1 MTISANTTSLIM
13 VLPCAPPRFTA
24 KSPHLRLARLGS
36 VGIACYACPRSETL
50 LSPMRS
56 FTFEHALNFA
66 AATCGTETRRRGA
79 LGPAIGPSAEN
90 AAIAP
95 AAGRGERCA

>member
-66 AATCGTETRRRGA
+66 ACHVRYGNASARRFGTCNW
-79 LGPAIGPSAEN
+79 AIG
-90 AAIAP
+90 
-95 AAGRGERCA
+95 